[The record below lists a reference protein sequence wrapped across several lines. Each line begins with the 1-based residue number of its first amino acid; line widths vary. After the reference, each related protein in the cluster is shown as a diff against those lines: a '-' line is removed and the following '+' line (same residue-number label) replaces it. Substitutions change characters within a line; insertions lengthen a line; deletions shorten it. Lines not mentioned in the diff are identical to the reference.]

1 MKIVPLTSIILII
14 GLGIFGYTLC
24 SDQATTMN
32 LAIGASGGSSDT
44 EPSGLRQ
51 TNKDLEVE
59 VATISKERADS
70 LKTQKDAFV
79 MMQRAVEER
88 DTAERKLEEN
98 KEALAEWE
106 EKIKE
111 AQTRMEEV
119 QKEREAVLAMLRSM
133 PALGSDIDLASAVE
147 KLASVV
153 EEEKKREKTLAQ
165 DLEEKGVVRQSAT
178 EKVAKEQAELDR
190 LTAINNQ
197 FFREYTKNSDEYT
210 IQAVDPRWKFVV
222 FNAGKDSGIVAG
234 GTMPMLVKRGS
245 EPVISLRVVS
255 VSGGGQVIA
264 EYDVD
269 QLPAGIQLEV
279 GDKVFRQKPLG
290 S

>member
-1 MKIVPLTSIILII
+1 MKIVPLTSIILIL

-32 LAIGASGGSSDT
+32 LAIGASGGSTDT

-70 LKTQKDAFV
+70 LKQQKDAFV

-98 KEALAEWE
+98 KESRAEWE
-106 EKIKE
+106 DKVKE
-111 AQTRMEEV
+111 AQARVDEV
-119 QKEREAVLAMLRSM
+119 NKERESVLAMLRSM

-153 EEEKKREKTLAQ
+153 EEEKKNQEQMKK
-165 DLEEKGVVRQSAT
+165 DLEEKAVVRESAT
-178 EKVAKEQAELDR
+178 AKVAKAQAELDR
-190 LTAINNQ
+190 MTDINEK
-197 FFREYTKNSDEYT
+197 FAREYTKNADEFS
-210 IQAVDPRWKFVV
+210 ILAVDPRWKYVV

-234 GTMPMLVKRGS
+234 STTPMLVKRGS
-245 EPVISLRVVS
+245 EPIITLRIVS
-255 VSGGGQVIA
+255 VTGGQVVA
-264 EYDVD
+264 EYDTE
-269 QLPAGIQLEV
+269 QLPEGLQLEV

>member
-1 MKIVPLTSIILII
+1 MKIVPLTSIILIL

-24 SDQATTMN
+24 SDQAATMN
-32 LAIGASGGSSDT
+32 LAVGASGGSSDS
-44 EPSGLRQ
+44 EPTGLRQ

-70 LKTQKDAFV
+70 LKQQKDAFV
-79 MMQRAVEER
+79 MMQRSVEER

-98 KEALAEWE
+98 KESRTEWE
-106 EKIKE
+106 EKVKE
-111 AQTRMEEV
+111 AQARVEEV
-119 QKEREAVLAMLRSM
+119 NKERETVMATLRSM

-153 EEEKKREKTLAQ
+153 EAEKKNQEQMKK
-165 DLEEKGVVRQSAT
+165 DLEEKAVVRESAT
-178 EKVAKEQAELDR
+178 KKVAKAQAELDR
-190 LTAINNQ
+190 MTEINNQ
-197 FFREYTKNSDEYT
+197 FYRTYTKNSDEFS
-210 IQAVDPRWKFVV
+210 ILAVDPRWKFVV

-234 GTMPMLVKRGS
+234 TTTPMLVKRGS
-245 EPVISLRVVS
+245 EPVITLRVVS
-255 VSGGGQVIA
+255 VSGGQVIA
-264 EYDVD
+264 EYDAD
-269 QLPAGIQLEV
+269 QLPKGLQLEV

>member
-1 MKIVPLTSIILII
+1 MKIVPLTSIILIL

-24 SDQATTMN
+24 SDQAATMN
-32 LAIGASGGSSDT
+32 LAVGASGGSSDS
-44 EPSGLRQ
+44 EPTGLRQ

-70 LKTQKDAFV
+70 LKQQKDAFV
-79 MMQRAVEER
+79 MMQRSVEER

-98 KEALAEWE
+98 KESRTEWE
-106 EKIKE
+106 EKVKE
-111 AQTRMEEV
+111 AQARVEEV
-119 QKEREAVLAMLRSM
+119 NKERETVMATLRSM

-153 EEEKKREKTLAQ
+153 EEEKKNQEQMKK
-165 DLEEKGVVRQSAT
+165 DLEEKAVVRESAT
-178 EKVAKEQAELDR
+178 KKVAKAQAELDR
-190 LTAINNQ
+190 MTEINNQ
-197 FFREYTKNSDEYT
+197 FYRTYTKNSDEFS
-210 IQAVDPRWKFVV
+210 ILAVDPRWKFVV

-234 GTMPMLVKRGS
+234 TTTPMLVKRGS
-245 EPVISLRVVS
+245 EPVITLRVVS
-255 VSGGGQVIA
+255 VSGGQVIA
-264 EYDVD
+264 EYDAD
-269 QLPAGIQLEV
+269 QLPKGLQLEV

>member
-1 MKIVPLTSIILII
+1 MKIVPLTSIILIL

-32 LAIGASGGSSDT
+32 LAIGASGGSTDT

-59 VATISKERADS
+59 VATISKERSDA
-70 LKTQKDAFV
+70 LKQQKDSFV
-79 MMQRAVEER
+79 MMQRAIEER
-88 DTAERKLEEN
+88 DAAERKLEDS
-98 KEALAEWE
+98 KESRNEWE
-106 EKIKE
+106 EKVKD
-111 AQTRMEEV
+111 AQARVDEV
-119 QKEREAVLAMLRSM
+119 EKERESVLAMLRSM

-153 EEEKKREKTLAQ
+153 EEEKKQEQKLTQ
-165 DLEEKGVVRQSAT
+165 DLEEKTEVRKIT
-178 EKVAKEQAELDR
+178 TDKVAKEQAELDR
-190 LTAINNQ
+190 MTTINDQ
-197 FFREYTKNSDEYT
+197 FFRDYVKNSDEYT
-210 IQAVDPRWKFVV
+210 ILAVDPRWRFVV
-222 FNAGKDSGIVAG
+222 FNVGKDSGIVAG
-234 GTMPMLVKRGS
+234 GSTPMLVKRGD

-255 VSGGGQVIA
+255 VSGGQVIA
-264 EYDVD
+264 EYDAN
-269 QLPAGIQLEV
+269 QLPKGVQLEV

>member
-1 MKIVPLTSIILII
+1 MKIVPLTSIILIL

-32 LAIGASGGSSDT
+32 LAVGASGGSTDT

-59 VATISKERADS
+59 VATISKERSDA
-70 LKTQKDAFV
+70 LKQQKDSFV
-79 MMQRAVEER
+79 MMQRAIEER
-88 DTAERKLEEN
+88 DAAERKLEDN
-98 KEALAEWE
+98 KASRDEWE
-106 EKIKE
+106 EKVKE
-111 AQTRMEEV
+111 AQTRVDEV
-119 QKEREAVLAMLRSM
+119 EKERESVLAMLRSM

-153 EEEKKREKTLAQ
+153 EEEKKQEKKLTQ
-165 DLEEKGVVRQSAT
+165 DLEEKTEVRKITT

-190 LTAINNQ
+190 MTAINDQ
-197 FFREYTKNSDEYT
+197 FFRNYVKNSDEYS
-210 IQAVDPRWKFVV
+210 ILAVDPRWKFVV
-222 FNAGKDSGIVAG
+222 FNAGKDSGIVVG
-234 GTMPMLVKRGS
+234 GTTPMLVKRGE
-245 EPVISLRVVS
+245 EPVITLRIVS
-255 VSGGGQVIA
+255 VSGGQVIA
-264 EYDVD
+264 EYDAE
-269 QLPAGIQLEV
+269 QLPKGIQLEV

>member
-1 MKIVPLTSIILII
+1 MKIVPLTSIILVL

-32 LAIGASGGSSDT
+32 LAVGASGGSSDT

-51 TNKDLEVE
+51 TNKDLEIE
-59 VATISKERADS
+59 VATISKERSDA
-70 LKTQKDAFV
+70 LKQQKDAFI

-88 DTAERKLEEN
+88 DTAERKLADN
-98 KEALAEWE
+98 KESLAEWE
-106 EKIKE
+106 EKVKE
-111 AQTRMEEV
+111 AQARVEEV
-119 QKEREAVLAMLRSM
+119 QKEREHILATLRTM
-133 PALGSDIDLASAVE
+133 PALGSDIDLATAVE

-153 EEEKKREKTLAQ
+153 ENEKKMEKQLTQ
-165 DLEEKGVVRQSAT
+165 DLEEKTEVRKIAT

-190 LTAINNQ
+190 LVAINDQ
-197 FFREYTKNSDEYT
+197 FFKDYTKNSDEYS
-210 IQAVDPRWKFVV
+210 ILAVDPRWKFVV

-234 GTMPMLVKRGS
+234 GSTPMLVKRGND
-245 EPVISLRVVS
+245 PIITLRVVS
-255 VSGGGQVIA
+255 VNGGQVIA
-264 EYDVD
+264 EYDAE
-269 QLPAGIQLEV
+269 QLPHGVQLEV

>member
-1 MKIVPLTSIILII
+1 MKIVPLTSIILIL

-24 SDQATTMN
+24 SDQAATMN
-32 LAIGASGGSSDT
+32 LAVGASGGSSDS
-44 EPSGLRQ
+44 EPTGLRQ

-70 LKTQKDAFV
+70 LKQQKDAFV
-79 MMQRAVEER
+79 MMQRSVEER

-98 KEALAEWE
+98 KESRTEWE
-106 EKIKE
+106 EKVKE
-111 AQTRMEEV
+111 AQARVEEV
-119 QKEREAVLAMLRSM
+119 NKERETVMATLRSM

-153 EEEKKREKTLAQ
+153 EQEKKNQEQMKK
-165 DLEEKGVVRQSAT
+165 DLEEKAVVRESAT
-178 EKVAKEQAELDR
+178 KKVAKAQAELDR
-190 LTAINNQ
+190 MTEINNQ
-197 FFREYTKNSDEYT
+197 FYRTYTKNSDEFS
-210 IQAVDPRWKFVV
+210 ILAVDPRWKFVV

-234 GTMPMLVKRGS
+234 TTTPMLVKRGS
-245 EPVISLRVVS
+245 EPVITLRVVS
-255 VSGGGQVIA
+255 VSGGQVIA
-264 EYDVD
+264 EYDAD
-269 QLPAGIQLEV
+269 QLPKGLQLEV

>member
-1 MKIVPLTSIILII
+1 MKIVPLTSIILIL

-24 SDQATTMN
+24 SDQAATMN
-32 LAIGASGGSSDT
+32 LAVGASGGSSDS
-44 EPSGLRQ
+44 EPTGLRQ

-70 LKTQKDAFV
+70 LKQQKDAFV
-79 MMQRAVEER
+79 MMQRSVEER

-98 KEALAEWE
+98 KESRTEWD
-106 EKIKE
+106 EKVKE
-111 AQTRMEEV
+111 AQARVEEV
-119 QKEREAVLAMLRSM
+119 NKERETVMATLRSM

-153 EEEKKREKTLAQ
+153 EEEKKNQEQMKK
-165 DLEEKGVVRQSAT
+165 DLEEKAVVRESAT
-178 EKVAKEQAELDR
+178 KKVAKAQAELDR
-190 LTAINNQ
+190 MTEINNQ
-197 FFREYTKNSDEYT
+197 FYRTYTKNSDEFS
-210 IQAVDPRWKFVV
+210 ILAVDPRWKFVV

-234 GTMPMLVKRGS
+234 TTTPMLVKRGS
-245 EPVISLRVVS
+245 EPVITLRVVS
-255 VSGGGQVIA
+255 VSGGQVIA
-264 EYDVD
+264 EYDAD
-269 QLPAGIQLEV
+269 QLPKGLQLEV

>member
-1 MKIVPLTSIILII
+1 
-14 GLGIFGYTLC
+14 GIFGYTLC

-32 LAIGASGGSSDT
+32 LAIGASGGSTDT

-70 LKTQKDAFV
+70 LKQQKDSFV

-88 DTAERKLEEN
+88 DASERKLEEN
-98 KEALAEWE
+98 KEARSEWE
-106 EKIKE
+106 DKVKE
-111 AQTRMEEV
+111 AQARVDEV
-119 QKEREAVLAMLRSM
+119 NKEREAVMATLRSM

-153 EEEKKREKTLAQ
+153 EEEKKNQEQMKK

-178 EKVAKEQAELDR
+178 EKVAKAQAELDR
-190 LTAINNQ
+190 MTAINEK
-197 FFREYTKNSDEYT
+197 FAREYTKNSDEFS
-210 IQAVDPRWKFVV
+210 ILAVDPRWKFVV

-234 GTMPMLVKRGS
+234 TSTPMLVKRGS
-245 EPVISLRVVS
+245 EPVITLRIVS
-255 VSGGGQVIA
+255 VTGGQVVA
-264 EYDVD
+264 EYDIE
-269 QLPAGIQLEV
+269 QLPQGLQLEV

>member
-32 LAIGASGGSSDT
+32 LAIGASGGSTDT

-70 LKTQKDAFV
+70 LKQQKDSFV

-88 DTAERKLEEN
+88 DASERKLEEN
-98 KEALAEWE
+98 KEARSEWE
-106 EKIKE
+106 DKVKE
-111 AQTRMEEV
+111 AQARVDEV
-119 QKEREAVLAMLRSM
+119 NKEREAVMATLRSM

-153 EEEKKREKTLAQ
+153 EEEKKNQEQMKK

-178 EKVAKEQAELDR
+178 EKVAKAQAELDR
-190 LTAINNQ
+190 MTAINEK
-197 FFREYTKNSDEYT
+197 FAREYTKNSDEFS
-210 IQAVDPRWKFVV
+210 ILAVDPRWKFVV

-234 GTMPMLVKRGS
+234 TSTPMLVKRGS
-245 EPVISLRVVS
+245 EPVITLRIVS
-255 VSGGGQVIA
+255 VTGGQVVA
-264 EYDVD
+264 EYDIE
-269 QLPAGIQLEV
+269 QLPQGLQLEV

>member
-32 LAIGASGGSSDT
+32 LAIGASGGSADT

-51 TNKDLEVE
+51 VNKDLEVE
-59 VATISKERADS
+59 VATISKERADA

-88 DTAERKLEEN
+88 DTAERKLTESKEE
-98 KEALAEWE
+98 LTEWE
-106 EKIKE
+106 TKIEE
-111 AQTRMEEV
+111 ANARVAEV
-119 QKEREAVLAMLRSM
+119 QKERDAVLAMLRSM
-133 PALGSDIDLASAVE
+133 PALGSDVDLASAVE

-197 FFREYTKNSDEYT
+197 FFREYTKNSDEYS
-210 IQAVDPRWKFVV
+210 ILAVDSRWKFVV

-234 GTMPMLVKRGS
+234 GTTPMLVKRGS
-245 EPVISLRVVS
+245 EPIITLRVISVS
-255 VSGGGQVIA
+255 GGQVIA
-264 EYDVD
+264 EYDTE
-269 QLPAGIQLEV
+269 QLPKGMQLEV

>member
-32 LAIGASGGSSDT
+32 LAIGASGGSTDT

-70 LKTQKDAFV
+70 LKLQKDAFV
-79 MMQRAVEER
+79 MMQRSVEER
-88 DTAERKLEEN
+88 DASERKLEDN
-98 KEALAEWE
+98 KESRTEWE
-106 EKIKE
+106 EKVKE
-111 AQTRMEEV
+111 AQARVDEV
-119 QKEREAVLAMLRSM
+119 NKEREAVMATLRSM

-153 EEEKKREKTLAQ
+153 EEEKKNQEQMQK
-165 DLEEKGVVRQSAT
+165 DLEEKAVVRQAAV
-178 EKVAKEQAELDR
+178 EKVAKAQAELDR
-190 LTAINNQ
+190 ITAINDA
-197 FFREYTKNSDEYT
+197 FAREYTKNSDEFS
-210 IQAVDPRWKFVV
+210 ILAVDPRWKFVV

-234 GTMPMLVKRGS
+234 TSTPMLVKRGS
-245 EPVISLRVVS
+245 EPVITLRIVS
-255 VSGGGQVIA
+255 VTGGQVVA
-264 EYDVD
+264 EYDAE
-269 QLPAGIQLEV
+269 QLPQGLQLEV

>member
-1 MKIVPLTSIILII
+1 MKIVPLTSIILIL

-32 LAIGASGGSSDT
+32 LAIGASGGSTDT

-70 LKTQKDAFV
+70 LKQQKDAFV

-98 KEALAEWE
+98 KESRAEWE
-106 EKIKE
+106 DKVKE
-111 AQTRMEEV
+111 AQSRVDEV
-119 QKEREAVLAMLRSM
+119 NKERESVLAMLRSM

-153 EEEKKREKTLAQ
+153 EEEKKNQEQMKK
-165 DLEEKGVVRQSAT
+165 DLEEKAVVRESAT
-178 EKVAKEQAELDR
+178 GKVAKAQAELDR
-190 LTAINNQ
+190 MTDINEK
-197 FFREYTKNSDEYT
+197 FAREYTKNADEFS
-210 IQAVDPRWKFVV
+210 ILAVDPRWKYVV

-234 GTMPMLVKRGS
+234 STTPMLVKRGS
-245 EPVISLRVVS
+245 EPIITLRIVS
-255 VSGGGQVIA
+255 VTGGQVVA
-264 EYDVD
+264 EYDTE
-269 QLPAGIQLEV
+269 QLPEGLQLEV

>member
-32 LAIGASGGSSDT
+32 LAVGASGGSTDT

-51 TNKDLEVE
+51 VNKDLEVE
-59 VATISKERADS
+59 VATISKERADA
-70 LKTQKDAFV
+70 LKVQKDAFV

-88 DTAERKLEEN
+88 DTAERKLAESKEE
-98 KEALAEWE
+98 LTEWE
-106 EKIKE
+106 GKIEE
-111 AQTRMEEV
+111 ANARIAEV
-119 QKEREAVLAMLRSM
+119 QKERDAALAMLRSM
-133 PALGSDIDLASAVE
+133 PALGSDVDLASAVE

-178 EKVAKEQAELDR
+178 EKVAKEQAELER

-197 FFREYTKNSDEYT
+197 FFREYTKNSDEYS
-210 IQAVDPRWKFVV
+210 ILAVDPRWKFVV

-234 GTMPMLVKRGS
+234 GTTPMLVKRGS
-245 EPVISLRVVS
+245 EPIITLRVISVS
-255 VSGGGQVIA
+255 GGQVIA
-264 EYDVD
+264 EYDTE
-269 QLPAGIQLEV
+269 QLPKGMQLEV